1 MSFTNLMHII
11 LKNINAPISWDWQIF
26 GGWWGWEGEE
36 NNLDEHQ
43 CNASFVDCF
52 LLLR

>member
-26 GGWWGWEGEE
+26 GGGGRGKKKILM
-36 NNLDEHQ
+36 NI
-43 CNASFVDCF
+43 NAMPH
-52 LLLR
+52 LLIVFYY

>member
-11 LKNINAPISWDWQIF
+11 LKNINAPISWDWQIC
-26 GGWWGWEGEE
+26 GGWWGWEGEGK
-36 NNLDEHQ
+36 NLDEHQ

>member
-26 GGWWGWEGEE
+26 GGWWGGRGKKKILM
-36 NNLDEHQ
+36 NI
-43 CNASFVDCF
+43 NAMPH
-52 LLLR
+52 LLIVFYY